1 MASITDVVKEGLKY
15 PFNDGKKVLTLG
27 AIFLLT
33 SLVSLLMDYF
43 VFDSLKVIENN
54 APLETFQAL
63 FAAIPPNNMALI
75 VLSWIVTLIIMLF
88 VSGYLYNVIKYAI
101 EGKYELPEFNDI
113 KGIFKNGIRTW
124 IVGIAYSILPG
135 ILFLLGIMLSVNES
149 VGDSV
154 NAIGVIIL
162 LIAMVF
168 AIFVA
173 LFEIMA
179 MNNMVAKDD
188 LKAAFNFKEIWAL
201 IKSIGWGKYIGI
213 LLFSAIAIM
222 IVTVFL
228 GFIFGVIATGI
239 SMLIGSAMALVLT
252 NTILDSLLL
261 NPYTSIV
268 LSRIYG
274 SVYRQANDFEIETAE
289 KVEAGE

>member
-33 SLVSLLMDYF
+33 SIVSLLMDYF

-54 APLETFQAL
+54 APLETFHAL
-63 FAAIPPNNMALI
+63 FAAIPMNNMALI

-101 EGKYELPEFNDI
+101 EGKYELPDFNDI

-124 IVGIAYSILPG
+124 IVAIAYSILPG
-135 ILFLLGIMLSVNES
+135 ILFLLGIMLAVNES
-149 VGDSV
+149 VGSSV
-154 NAIGVIIL
+154 NAIGGIIL
-162 LIAMVF
+162 LFAMAF

-179 MNNMVAKDD
+179 VNNMVAKDD
-188 LKAAFNFKEIWAL
+188 LKAAFNFKEILAL

-213 LLFSAIAIM
+213 LLFSFIAIM
-222 IVTVFL
+222 IVSVFA
-228 GFIFGVIATGI
+228 GFIFGAIAAGI
-239 SMLIGSAMALVLT
+239 SILIGSSMALVLT
-252 NTILDSLLL
+252 NTILNSLLL
-261 NPYTSIV
+261 SPYTSIV
-268 LSRIYG
+268 ISRIYG
-274 SVYRQANDFEIETAE
+274 AVYRQANDLELDNA
-289 KVEAGE
+289 KEA

>member
-27 AIFLLT
+27 AIFLLS
-33 SLVSLLMDYF
+33 SLVSLFMDYY

-63 FAAIPPNNMALI
+63 FAAIPPTNMALI

-88 VSGYLYNVIKYAI
+88 VSGYLYDVIKYAI
-101 EGKYELPEFNDI
+101 EGKYELPEFKDI
-113 KGIFKNGIRTW
+113 PGIFKNGIRTW

-135 ILFLLGIMLSVNES
+135 ILFLLGTMLAVNES
-149 VGDSV
+149 VGSSV
-154 NAIGVIIL
+154 NALGGIIL
-162 LIAMVF
+162 LVAIVF

-179 MNNMVAKDD
+179 MNNMIAKDD
-188 LKAAFNFKEIWAL
+188 LKEAFNFKEIFAL
-201 IKSIGWGKYIGI
+201 IKNIGWGRYFGI
-213 LLFSAIAIM
+213 ILFAFLAMM
-222 IVTVFL
+222 IVTVFV
-228 GFIFGVIATGI
+228 GFIFGTIAAGV
-239 SMLIGSAMALVLT
+239 SMLLGSSLALVLT

-261 NPYTSIV
+261 NPYTSFVI
-268 LSRIYG
+268 SRIYG
-274 SVYRQANDFEIETAE
+274 SVYRQANNLE
-289 KVEAGE
+289 G